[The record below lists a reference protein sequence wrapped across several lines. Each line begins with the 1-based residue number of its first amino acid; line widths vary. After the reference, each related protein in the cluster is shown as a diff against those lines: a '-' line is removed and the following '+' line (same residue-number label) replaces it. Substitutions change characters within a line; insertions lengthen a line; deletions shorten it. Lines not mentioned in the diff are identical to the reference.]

1 MLLISVYGHIY
12 TSQGQCVC
20 VSIDH
25 MHTTHSV
32 HVHGREGGREGGKI
46 SYGEGRVKVKIHYV
60 RTCTGTHEWSITTHS
75 THMRGGGECIIIGKG
90 WGERENTTLTCTCM
104 LYRHRSHTYC
114 CVGG

>member
-1 MLLISVYGHIY
+1 MVNHYTQYTHKAGGMHIEK
-12 TSQGQCVC
+12 GW
-20 VSIDH
+20 
-25 MHTTHSV
+25 
-32 HVHGREGGREGGKI
+32 GEREDM
-46 SYGEGRVKVKIHYV
+46 YMQVKIPYV

-75 THMRGGGECIIIGKG
+75 IHMRGEGGCIIIGKG